1 MPDMPEASTRRPH
14 WTDRALELELE
25 AHRGELTG
33 YCYRMLGS
41 PFEAEDAVQE
51 TFLRAWRGADR
62 FEGRAK
68 LRTWLYRIAS
78 NVCFDMLDSSQRR
91 ARPMDLS
98 GPGTPEGPPGETLP
112 ESTWI
117 QPMPGGRLA
126 PAPGPDPA
134 ALAIASE
141 TVRLAFIAALQLLP
155 PRQRAV
161 LLLRDVLGWRASE
174 VAALLDTTEASV
186 NSALQRARATIA
198 DRDTDAGEPLRPDD
212 PQQADLLRR
221 YVDAFERYDIDALTE
236 LLHEEVVQQMPP
248 YPLWLRGRD
257 DVLAWWTGPGIE
269 CRGSRL
275 LPAPAANGLPAFG
288 QYRPSGPGGRH
299 ELWALQ
305 VLEIENGR
313 VVGFHAF
320 LDTASLFP
328 LFGLPFHPDDA
339 EE

>member
-1 MPDMPEASTRRPH
+1 MADATTRRPH

-25 AHRGELTG
+25 AHRAELTG

-51 TFLRAWRGADR
+51 TLLRAWRGADR

-78 NVCFDMLDSSQRR
+78 NVCFDMLGSSQRR

-98 GPGTPEGPPGETLP
+98 SAGAPDGPPGPTLP
-112 ESTWI
+112 EATWI
-117 QPMPGGRLA
+117 QPMPGGRMA

-134 ALAIASE
+134 ALAIAHE
-141 TVRLAFIAALQLLP
+141 TVRLAFIAALQFLP

-161 LLLRDVLGWRASE
+161 LLLRDVLGWQASE
-174 VAALLDTTEASV
+174 VAALLDTTVASV
-186 NSALQRARATIA
+186 NSALQRARATVA
-198 DRDTDAGEPLRPDD
+198 DREPGVGEPARPDD
-212 PQQADLLRR
+212 PAQAALLER
-221 YVDAFERYDIDALTE
+221 YMAAFEDYDMERLTA
-236 LLHEEVVQQMPP
+236 LLHEEVVQSMPP

-257 DVLAWWTGPGIE
+257 DVLAWWFGIGRE

-299 ELWALQ
+299 EPWALQ
-305 VLEIENGR
+305 VLEIEDGA
-313 VVGFHAF
+313 VVGFTAF

-328 LFGLPFHPDDA
+328 LFGLPGHPDG
-339 EE
+339 